1 MLPYLCSE
9 IKNKPLIFCIMTQ
22 DYVTFGTIED
32 LAEVVKEDLTPEYGI
47 ESASMALMDILGK
60 KVSLN
65 LLELLNSMLLGFCNE
80 MQLEMADDLL
90 EFAQSHV
97 VYATG
102 YPSADAAL
110 MACYQ
115 WIADEQGFEWRGI
128 KIF

>member
-1 MLPYLCSE
+1 
-9 IKNKPLIFCIMTQ
+9 MTQ

-32 LAEVVKEDLTPEYGI
+32 LAEVVKEDLTPEYSI
-47 ESASMALMDILGK
+47 ESASAAMMDILGK

-97 VYATG
+97 VNSTG
-102 YPSADAAL
+102 FPSADAVL

-115 WIADEQGFEWRGI
+115 WIADEQGFEYRGI
-128 KIF
+128 RIF